1 MSLRTRLVV
10 SLVAT
15 LAVALVIA
23 GVALVGLT
31 RQSLLDRIDQELVT
45 LASTADRLGPLQD
58 LTGGGEAGRRLAVMR
73 LDRRGNIQRSFPSG
87 FASDPDPL
95 PALPA
100 YPSGIPATDYGRVE
114 TRPARDGS
122 LAYRVVMARG
132 RAGATI
138 AVAAP
143 LDAVDDVTGGLARTL
158 LLVGGLAMLALAAIA
173 FAIIRRS
180 LLPLERL
187 ERAAQEITAGDLSH
201 RAGIPHDQTEVG
213 RVGTAFDAMLD
224 QIEQSFATQQ
234 AALDAKAQS
243 EERLRR
249 FVADASHELRT
260 PLTAVRGYADL
271 YRAGGLADPAE
282 LDTAMARIGTEGR
295 RMGVLVDDLLLLARL
310 DQGRPLRADAV
321 DLSRICRDA
330 VADVRAA
337 DAGRPVVGA
346 IEDEIVVTGDEDR
359 IRQVVGNLVANVRVN
374 TPPRTPVEV
383 ILRRATTTDAARGDA
398 TQSRDGEAAGLR
410 AAELRVVDHG
420 PGIDVGHAALVFDR
434 FYRADPARARDRGGS
449 GLGLSIVASIV
460 AALGGRIWHE
470 ATPGGGATFVVRL
483 PLTGSSQRDPGPD
496 SATNP
501 IV

>member
-31 RQSLLDRIDQELVT
+31 RQSLLDRIDQELLT
-45 LASTADRLGPLQD
+45 LASTADRIGPLQD

-87 FASDPDPL
+87 FANDPDPL
-95 PALPA
+95 PDLPV
-100 YPSGIPATDYGRVE
+100 YPNGIPAAAYGTLE
-114 TRPARDGS
+114 TRPAQDGS
-122 LAYRVVMARG
+122 LDYRVVMGQGRG
-132 RAGATI
+132 GVTI

-143 LDAVDDVTGGLARTL
+143 LDGVETVTRGLTRTL

-173 FAIIRRS
+173 FVIIRRS

-187 ERAAQEITAGDLSH
+187 ERTAQEITAGDLSH
-201 RAGIPHDQTEVG
+201 RVGIPHDQTEVG

-224 QIEQSFATQQ
+224 QIEESFATQQ
-234 AALDAKAQS
+234 AALEAKEGS
-243 EERLRR
+243 EARLRQ

-260 PLTAVRGYADL
+260 PLTAVRGYSDL
-271 YRAGGLADPAE
+271 YRAGGLTDPAE
-282 LDTAMARIGTEGR
+282 LEAAMTRIGTESR

-310 DQGRPLRADAV
+310 DQGRPLRTDPV
-321 DLSRICRDA
+321 DLSRVARETLVDA
-330 VADVRAA
+330 RAA
-337 DAGRPVVGA
+337 DPGRPMVGA
-346 IEDEIVVTGDEDR
+346 IEDGITVTGDEDR
-359 IRQVVGNLVANVRVN
+359 IRQVVGNLLANVRVH
-374 TPPRTPVEV
+374 TPPTTPVEV
-383 ILRRATTTDAARGDA
+383 ILQRMPETG
-398 TQSRDGEAAGLR
+398 
-410 AAELRVVDHG
+410 AAEPAVAEIRVVDHG
-420 PGIDVGHAALVFDR
+420 PGIDVTHGSRVFDR

-470 ATPGGGATFVVRL
+470 PTPGGGATFVVRI
-483 PLTGSSQRDPGPD
+483 PLTASSQPDPGPD
-496 SATNP
+496 TATQP